1 MKYRHY
7 IDALQ
12 TKDHQILQ
20 AGWLQRLVI
29 RIFAAH
35 LYAFIGRIFHYAYKR
50 GRIRSAELHALL
62 ALTERALWQRDSGR
76 YAAKNSDN
84 AELRHGGG
92 GKV

>member
-29 RIFAAH
+29 RIFAAP

-50 GRIRSAELHALL
+50 GRIRSTELHELL
-62 ALTERALWQRDSGR
+62 ALTERALWQRESGR

-84 AELRHGGG
+84 
-92 GKV
+92 